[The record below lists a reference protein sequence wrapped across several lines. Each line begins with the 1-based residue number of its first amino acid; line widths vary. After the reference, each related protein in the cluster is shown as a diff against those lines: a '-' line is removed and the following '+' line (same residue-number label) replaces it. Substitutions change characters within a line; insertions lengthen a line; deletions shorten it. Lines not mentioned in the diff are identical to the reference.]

1 SAAGGAAFGRITAFR
16 ALAVLTALAAVG
28 WLATGFITVPPES
41 RGYPMRFGALQ
52 SANLEPGLHWH
63 WPAPVGQ
70 VELRRV
76 HYPRK
81 ADVGYTTDMAE
92 FDRVAARRRSVPSEE
107 WHSPAAS
114 MNPDPEQASYLTADE
129 NLVEMSFSVH
139 YSLSDPAAFFYTA
152 DHSLDF
158 IELYAEAAAR
168 RHLAGS
174 RLDEL
179 FTEERP
185 AIEAAIARGTQE
197 RIDALGVGVRIERVS
212 LVDIHP
218 PGESV
223 FWFRDVSSSLDD
235 KQTVIHQAKRQE
247 AERLPLA
254 RGEAAMTVAMAEAA
268 AAARTREAAGEAESF
283 TTRAGAVAN
292 EREILEHLL
301 WLEASERHLAGRDK
315 VVVPPA
321 TAPRGVT
328 VWRSPP
334 SR

>member
-1 SAAGGAAFGRITAFR
+1 
-16 ALAVLTALAAVG
+16 
-28 WLATGFITVPPES
+28 
-41 RGYPMRFGALQ
+41 
-52 SANLEPGLHWH
+52 
-63 WPAPVGQ
+63 
-70 VELRRV
+70 
-76 HYPRK
+76 
-81 ADVGYTTDMAE
+81 
-92 FDRVAARRRSVPSEE
+92 

-114 MNPDPEQASYLTADE
+114 MNHDTEQATYMTADE
-129 NLVEMSFSVH
+129 NLLEMSYSVH

-152 DHSLDF
+152 DHGLDF

-185 AIEAAIARGTQE
+185 TIEAAIARGTQE
-197 RIDALGVGVRIERVS
+197 RLDALGVGVRIDRVS

-223 FWFRDVSSSLDD
+223 YWFRDVSSSLDD
-235 KQTVIHQAKRQE
+235 KQTVIHQARRQE

-254 RGEAAMTVAMAEAA
+254 RGEAAMTTALAEAEA
-268 AAARTREAAGEAESF
+268 QGRTREAAGEAESF
-283 TTRAGAVAN
+283 VARAGAIAR

-321 TAPRGVT
+321 TAPREVT
-328 VWRSPP
+328 VWRSKPAP
-334 SR
+334 